1 MGIIEQW
8 GTGLLRMI
16 QGCREYGVHEQ
27 EFIDMGVLYMLKA
40 YMFTDII
47 FSVFLH
53 IQTGHIIFYG
63 HELDWI

>member
-1 MGIIEQW
+1 
-8 GTGLLRMI
+8 MI

-27 EFIDMGVLYMLKA
+27 EFIDMGDLYMLKA

-47 FSVFLH
+47 FSAFLH

-63 HELDWI
+63 HELD

>member
-1 MGIIEQW
+1 
-8 GTGLLRMI
+8 MI

-27 EFIDMGVLYMLKA
+27 EFIDMGDLYMLKA

-47 FSVFLH
+47 LFVFLH